1 MKLEFETN
9 TSTVPFVDNCFV
21 NEVNFDTGSTE
32 IMQMLRAGIKAT
44 QDGNRAEARQLLL
57 HVTDAE
63 PNNENAW
70 LWLAS
75 ISEYPEELLIFLF
88 FRRHFSGFLACCR

>member
-1 MKLEFETN
+1 
-9 TSTVPFVDNCFV
+9 
-21 NEVNFDTGSTE
+21 
-32 IMQMLRAGIKAT
+32 MQMLRAGIKAM

-57 HVTDAE
+57 RVTDAE